1 MNTNGAC
8 HDNLTHRQ
16 RQVLQF
22 IASYQDTHGY
32 PPSQREI
39 AAFLQVS
46 GTLPVG
52 KHLDAL
58 EKKGYLKRDPV
69 NRGIALT
76 TPASRSLSLPIAG
89 AVRAGTLAPAIEDIQ
104 GYFAVDQL
112 AVRGAGC
119 FFLRVQGESMI
130 DAGIFAHDLVLV
142 RPQASADNG
151 DIVVAMIEGEGTLK
165 RFFREPGFIRLQP
178 ENPAMAPIIVRPEDG
193 EVMVV
198 GKVIGVYRKME

>member
-1 MNTNGAC
+1 MTTIDCQQNS
-8 HDNLTHRQ
+8 LTARQ

-22 IASYQDTHGY
+22 ITVYQDEHGY

-39 AAFLQVS
+39 AAYLKVS

-52 KHLDAL
+52 KHLAAL

-69 NRGIALT
+69 SRGIALT
-76 TPASRSLSLPIAG
+76 VSSHRTVSLPIAG

-112 AVRGAGC
+112 AVKGVGC
-119 FFLRVQGESMI
+119 FFLRVKGDSMI
-130 DAGIFAHDLVLV
+130 DAGIFENDLVLV

-165 RFFREPGFIRLQP
+165 RFFREAGCIRLQP

-193 EVMVV
+193 DIIIV
-198 GKVIGVYRKME
+198 GKVIGIYRKME